1 VLLKRGWRRK
11 IVRISKY
18 WGQHDENNGYA
29 GRGNDMSTWADLIK
43 FYIFNQTLFTPQGL
57 LWVGTWFLKA

>member
-1 VLLKRGWRRK
+1 
-11 IVRISKY
+11 VRISKY

>member
-43 FYIFNQTLFTPQGL
+43 FYILRIQ
-57 LWVGTWFLKA
+57 VGDGMENE